1 MIDLF
6 YTLFNIISRDIINL
20 RGMGSVKFKQE
31 TNGLNKLKTIPKGL
45 RIIWN
50 NCFGLELV

>member
-45 RIIWN
+45 RKNMEI
-50 NCFGLELV
+50 